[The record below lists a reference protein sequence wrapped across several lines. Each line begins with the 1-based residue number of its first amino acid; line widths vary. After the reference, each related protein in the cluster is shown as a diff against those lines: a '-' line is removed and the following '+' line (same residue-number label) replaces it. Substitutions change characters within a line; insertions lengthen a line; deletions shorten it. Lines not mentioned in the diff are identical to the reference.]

1 MNLFR
6 NNITAAPPPTPP
18 LLKADSIESRFTSL
32 FNTYKHTVY
41 LVALRYLKSETEAQ
55 EVVQE
60 AFLKLWS
67 QRNNIKSGT
76 PVDAWLYT
84 VAKNITLNRLKRIA
98 TEQKAA
104 NYFKNFGDDINHNP
118 VADTFQNAA
127 NQQMFTRAVN
137 ALSHNQRMVF
147 QLARE
152 ENLSYVEIAER
163 LNISPLTVKTHMAR
177 ALKQLKTL
185 LAPGLEN

>member
-1 MNLFR
+1 MNLFQR
-6 NNITAAPPPTPP
+6 ITAINHSMPIHQPQ
-18 LLKADSIESRFTSL
+18 ADNIEVRFTSL
-32 FNTYKHTVY
+32 FNTHKHTVY
-41 LVALRYLKSETEAQ
+41 LVAFRYLKSKTEAQ

-67 QRNNIKSGT
+67 QRDSLKTGT

-84 VAKNITLNRLKRIA
+84 VAKNMTLNRLKRIA

-104 NYFKNFGDDINHNP
+104 TYFKNFSNDINHNP
-118 VADTFQNAA
+118 VADTFQNAS

-152 ENLSYVEIAER
+152 ENLSYVEIAAQ
-163 LNISPLTVKTHMAR
+163 LKISPRTVKTHMAR

-185 LAPGLEN
+185 LAAILQN